1 MKSKKR
7 GTDFLYLFLFSIHGY
22 TRRQDLPRRSK
33 RGRIKKTRGFGGEFF
48 VLRSE
53 GVYRY
58 AERAKT
64 EKVNGIQI
72 KRRKTEFSNLK

>member
-1 MKSKKR
+1 MEKIYTVAEK
-7 GTDFLYLFLFSIHGY
+7 FHILY
-22 TRRQDLPRRSK
+22 
-33 RGRIKKTRGFGGEFF
+33 

-72 KRRKTEFSNLK
+72 KRRKTEFSNLRTKGYNKEQKEERINSIHSSFFHSRFYPKAPFF